1 MLMSPPSLLSNR
13 AAMSAPASRSIE
25 RPAPGNGPLLY
36 SDEHLSAPRPA
47 RLRGHIPR
55 IVGDLLG
62 AANAHERRSLLRG
75 MLHAIG
81 FEWLGYGTTA
91 SQPGRAVPLSFFTS
105 YAHPDWVHRY
115 FSRRHYE
122 LDTRHRELPS
132 SSVPL
137 IWETDDLTA
146 AHAGPDP
153 GGRHRR
159 FLEDLGACGIRSGLM
174 FRLAS
179 PTQPGEHTVISLMS
193 GVANRRWITEGVAG
207 RALML
212 GLCVH
217 DYLSRHTRAPAASLA
232 PRSDMSATQLCIL
245 EHLRQGRSDKE
256 IAYLLNLSSHAV
268 DYHMRQLRRR
278 FAVRN
283 RVQLVNAATQ
293 AQMLESGFG
302 GV

>member
-1 MLMSPPSLLSNR
+1 MISPSLLSNR
-13 AAMSAPASRSIE
+13 AMVSASASRPVE
-25 RPAPGNGPLLY
+25 RPTPDDGPLLY
-36 SDEHLSAPRPA
+36 SDEQLSAPRPA

-55 IVGDLLG
+55 AVGDLLG
-62 AANAHERRSLLRG
+62 AADAHERRSLLRG
-75 MLHAIG
+75 MLHALG
-81 FEWLGYGTTA
+81 FEWLGYGTIS
-91 SQPGRAVPLSFFTS
+91 SQPGAAVPLSFFTS

-122 LDTRHRELPS
+122 VDTRQRELPS

-137 IWETDDLTA
+137 IWETGELTP

-179 PTQPGEHTVISLMS
+179 PTRPGEHTVISLMS
-193 GVANRRWITEGVAG
+193 GVAHRRWITEGVAG

-217 DYLSRHTRAPAASLA
+217 DYLSRHARVPAASLA

-256 IAYLLNLSSHAV
+256 IAYLMHLSPHAV

-278 FAVRN
+278 FAARN
-283 RVQLVNAATQ
+283 RVQLMNAASQ
-293 AQMLESGFG
+293 WQQGEG
-302 GV
+302 

>member
-1 MLMSPPSLLSNR
+1 MLMSPLSLLSSNR
-13 AAMSAPASRSIE
+13 AVMSAPASRSFDK
-25 RPAPGNGPLLY
+25 PAPGEGPLLY

-47 RLRGHIPR
+47 RLEGHVPR
-55 IVGDLLG
+55 IVSDLLG
-62 AANAHERRSLLRG
+62 AADANERRSLLRG

-81 FEWLGYGTTA
+81 FEWLGYGTTR
-91 SQPGRAVPLSFFTS
+91 SLPGRAVPLSFFTS

-122 LDTRHRELPS
+122 LDTRQRELPS

-137 IWETDDLTA
+137 IWDAGDLAA

-179 PTQPGEHTVISLMS
+179 PTRSGEHTVISLMS
-193 GVANRRWITEGVAG
+193 GIGNRRWITEGLAG

-217 DYLSRHTRAPAASLA
+217 DYLSRHTRTPAASLA

-256 IAYLLNLSSHAV
+256 IAYLLDLSSHAV

-283 RVQLVNAATQ
+283 RVQLVNAAMQ
-293 AQMLESGFG
+293 AQMLESGF
-302 GV
+302 